1 MEIYRFKCKCC
12 GATRYKK
19 PTKNIYRCLYCGEEV
34 EVYRKSETE
43 QQPVQPAVQP
53 AVQPEQTVSVA
64 QTQPEKK
71 TSRPAPRL
79 NTHNLLLLI
88 LCVAGGW
95 LGIHKFMQGKIFW
108 GLVYLFT
115 GGVMGIGVFIDTMIH
130 LIDFA
135 KDYKK
140 YRRELEYFEK

>member
-19 PTKNIYRCLYCGEEV
+19 PTKHIYRCLYCGEEV
-34 EVYRKSETE
+34 EVYRKAETE
-43 QQPVQPAVQP
+43 QPVQP
-53 AVQPEQTVSVA
+53 AVQPEQTTSASV
-64 QTQPEKK
+64 QPESK
-71 TSRPAPRL
+71 TVKRAPQL
-79 NTHNLLLLI
+79 NTHNLILLI
-88 LCVAGGW
+88 MCLVGGW
-95 LGIHKFMQGKIFW
+95 IGIHKFMQGKVVW
-108 GLVYLFT
+108 GLIYLFT
-115 GGVMGIGVFIDTMIH
+115 GGVMGMGVFIDTMIH